1 MSVLPALH
9 RNHTLFELPLYFC
22 QFSWVACIVQIFKTI
37 SIRTD
42 WTIGCFFYFVLWLCQ
57 WKLYIAWIYHLGLHW
72 NCIWMVL
79 CKFSFRYNSSWIVS
93 TIAISIRTD
102 WTIGYTFFT
111 FCVNL
116 PIMKAVH
123 CIHGYIS
130 SWTPLKRLSGT
141 LSDTKK

>member
-22 QFSWVACIVQIFKTI
+22 QFSWVAWIVQIFKTI

-42 WTIGCFFYFVLWLCQ
+42 WTIGCFKFCYFVLWFCQ
-57 WKLYIAWIYHLGLHW
+57 WMLYIAWIYHIGLHW

-93 TIAISIRTD
+93 TIAISIWTD
-102 WTIGYTFFT
+102 WTIGYFFYFLCEFANHESCTLHTWIYIILDSVETF
-111 FCVNL
+111 VWH
-116 PIMKAVH
+116 PIW
-123 CIHGYIS
+123 Y
-130 SWTPLKRLSGT
+130 
-141 LSDTKK
+141 